1 MRLFDSS
8 IEASIVNHIKDG
20 AKTASEIID
29 TLRIG
34 NKKVTKQAV
43 YQALRKLKKEEV
55 IVVFKKKVSLSQVWL
70 DKTLTF
76 FESANQLNNTK
87 IKEPFLNLTE
97 GDSITYSFKTPYL
110 TDQFWAHAFLLL
122 VATTSNKEPV
132 CVYNP
137 HEWFM
142 ITRQDSERALLK
154 QIETYNRT
162 GLFLIGHNDLIDRE
176 VKKYFSS
183 NRLQYHASEKTGL
196 PKNYYLNIFED
207 YILEVWID
215 KKVAS
220 EIDDWYSKTKDAASM
235 DKEELI
241 AIVHKLGR
249 NKMRISRSKKRSFT
263 LRKLFAKDFYIPKNK
278 VV

>member
-8 IEASIVNHIKDG
+8 IEASIVNHIKGG
-20 AKTASEIID
+20 AKTATEIID

-55 IVVFKKKVSLSQVWL
+55 IVVSKKNISLSQVWL
-70 DKTLTF
+70 EKINTF

-97 GDSITYSFKTPYL
+97 GDSILYSFKTPYL
-110 TDQFWAHAFLLL
+110 TDQFWAHAFLIL

-154 QIETYNRT
+154 QIETYNKT
-162 GLFLIGHNDLIDRE
+162 GLFLIGHNDYIDRD

-183 NRLQYHASEKTGL
+183 KNFQYHAD
-196 PKNYYLNIFED
+196 PKVGFPENYYMNIFED

-215 KKVAS
+215 KKVAL
-220 EIDDWYSKTKDAASM
+220 EIDGWYKTTKNLASM

-241 AIVHKLGR
+241 EIVHKFGR
-249 NKMRISRSKKRSFT
+249 NKMRISRSKKRSKT